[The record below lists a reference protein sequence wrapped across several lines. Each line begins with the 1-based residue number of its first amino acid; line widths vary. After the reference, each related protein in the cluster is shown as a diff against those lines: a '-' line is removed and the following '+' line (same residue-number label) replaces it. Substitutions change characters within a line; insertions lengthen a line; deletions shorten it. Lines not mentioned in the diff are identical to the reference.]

1 MRILKLT
8 GNKITNFL
16 YGLPRVLFIN
26 FYRFFLRIRISDSK
40 KIPSDHPV
48 IFAFNHTT
56 GADPIIALSAL
67 KRKIHFLADSGRFTN
82 RFTAFFMRKFA
93 NSTPVF
99 QKEAR
104 KNIKSFKELILIS
117 SSKKVSFGIF
127 PEGDLF
133 KKGKFGEFRDGAAY
147 LSFKTKIPIV
157 PVYMHNVSLGPTDD
171 GWVGRHPVFEGIA
184 SLFMNTYRRIH
195 VFIGDP
201 IDPMAES
208 IMKELNELTDKKEY
222 KKIID
227 KITQELEKEFL
238 ELKEEAAIFSISG
251 KSAQSAKPSRLKKL
265 TRMQKPGIL
274 IAGNS
279 KTGCVENRTIITK
292 NSIAGQLKTEPGFES
307 MDKNEFTNFDED
319 EELIVNPANAK

>member
-1 MRILKLT
+1 MKVLKLIN
-8 GNKITNFL
+8 NKITNAF
-16 YGLPRVLFIN
+16 YNLPRVLFIN
-26 FYRFFLRIRISDSK
+26 FYRFFLRIRISNPK
-40 KIPSDHPV
+40 KIPSNHSV

-67 KRKIHFLADSGRFTN
+67 RRKIHFLADSGRFTN

-104 KNIKSFKELILIS
+104 KNIKSFKELLLIS
-117 SSKKVSFGIF
+117 SNKKISFGVF

-133 KKGKFGEFRDGAAY
+133 KKGKFGKFHDGAAY

-157 PVYMHNVSLGPTDD
+157 PVYLHNVSLGPTNES
-171 GWVGRHPVFEGIA
+171 WVGRHPVFEGIA

-201 IDPMAES
+201 IDPIAEN
-208 IMKELNELTDKKEY
+208 IMEELSDLTDKNEY

-227 KITQELEKEFL
+227 KITEELEKEFL
-238 ELKEEAAIFSISG
+238 DLKEEALEESG
-251 KSAQSAKPSRLKKL
+251 K
-265 TRMQKPGIL
+265 
-274 IAGNS
+274 
-279 KTGCVENRTIITK
+279 
-292 NSIAGQLKTEPGFES
+292 
-307 MDKNEFTNFDED
+307 
-319 EELIVNPANAK
+319 